1 MPAAAT
7 IDQRWIPPA
16 DEARTLDGRM
26 AASRSRQEL
35 PTRLT
40 TLMSGAVPLARKS
53 LQAELFVLG
62 FNLQSLFF
70 NFLVTVTD
78 LVVCYNSFQLQL
90 RIWVLSSAS
99 VRS

>member
-40 TLMSGAVPLARKS
+40 TLMSGAVPFARKS

-70 NFLVTVTD
+70 NFFGYSYGFGCLLLVFAVAVTD
-78 LVVCYNSFQLQL
+78 LGFVIGICS
-90 RIWVLSSAS
+90 
-99 VRS
+99 